1 MKYPQ
6 FLIRHER
13 LKRNWSQEGLCK
25 DICTVSYLS
34 KIEQG
39 KAEPSDEI
47 LSLLFERLG
56 VEWQSSG
63 IYAELIENAWELLL
77 SGHQERLQKLCT
89 STIWNK
95 YLNSVYGLDA
105 LLLKNVS
112 TDGASPL
119 PEAIEV
125 CMDHRQLSI
134 QRVLQER
141 FEDAIK
147 LNPCSFIYLASG
159 SNRYWNG
166 ENTRAIELL
175 QLAIQQA
182 ASEGRALNI
191 MYAHYY
197 IGSCYAN
204 LLYFEAMNS
213 HYKIARSLALDLGEY
228 SILNSID
235 YNIAST
241 RIEIGQY
248 TEALRYFEGSK
259 ESDIMN
265 LHKLAI
271 CYEKTGQK
279 ANALETLNKAF
290 HLLEEDPDEIWE
302 IICRVVEIRLTD
314 ENYLDNELYGK
325 TLVKCFELMKANKP
339 VGFCIF
345 HMPWMLEYLEHKRK
359 YKQAYTLLLAFP
371 SYRQKAAFSG
381 GL

>member
-39 KAEPSDEI
+39 KAEPSEEI
-47 LSLLFERLG
+47 LSLLFSRLG

-63 IYAELIENAWELLL
+63 IYEELIENAWELLL
-77 SGHQERLQKLCT
+77 SGHERRFQKLCA
-89 STIWNK
+89 SPIWNK

-105 LLLKNVS
+105 LLLKTIS
-112 TDGASPL
+112 KDSAEPL

-141 FEDAIK
+141 FEEAIK
-147 LNPCSFIYLASG
+147 LNPCSFIYLTAG
-159 SNRYWNG
+159 SFRYWNG

-204 LLYFEAMNS
+204 LLYFEAMSS
-213 HYKIARSLALDLGEY
+213 HYKIARSLALDFGEY
-228 SILNSID
+228 TILDSID
-235 YNIAST
+235 YNIASI
-241 RIEIGQY
+241 RIELGEY
-248 TEALRYFEGSK
+248 TEALRYFVGCPEG
-259 ESDIMN
+259 DILH

-271 CYEKTGQK
+271 CYEKTNQK
-279 ANALETLNKAF
+279 EKALSVLSRAYE
-290 HLLEEDPDEIWE
+290 HLKDDPDETVYAM
-302 IICRVVEIRLTD
+302 CRIVEIRLND
-314 ENYLDNELYGK
+314 DNYLDSEEYGN
-325 TLVKCFELMKANKP
+325 TLMNCFEAMRAERP
-339 VGFCIF
+339 VGYCIF
-345 HMPWMLEYLEHKRK
+345 HMPWMLEYLEYKRK
-359 YKQAYTLLLAFP
+359 YKQAYRLLLAYP
-371 SYRQKAAFSG
+371 EYRQKAAFKG
-381 GL
+381 RL

>member
-13 LKRNWSQEGLCK
+13 LKRNWSQEGLCNG
-25 DICTVSYLS
+25 ICTVSYLS

-39 KAEPSDEI
+39 KADPSNEI
-47 LSLLFERLG
+47 LSLLFDRLG
-56 VEWQSSG
+56 IEWESSG
-63 IYAELIENAWELLL
+63 IYGELIENAWELLL
-77 SGHQERLQKLCT
+77 SGHRERFQKLC
-89 STIWNK
+89 SSPIWNK

-105 LLLKNVS
+105 LLLKTVS
-112 TDGASPL
+112 QDGAEAL
-119 PEAIEV
+119 PEAVEV
-125 CMDHRQLSI
+125 CMDHRQLSV
-134 QRVLQER
+134 QRALQGRYE
-141 FEDAIK
+141 EAIM
-147 LNPCSFIYLASG
+147 LNPCSFIYLAAGSG
-159 SNRYWNG
+159 RYWKG

-197 IGSCYAN
+197 IGSCYSN
-204 LLYFEAMNS
+204 LLYFEAMSS

-241 RIEIGQY
+241 RIELGEY
-248 TEALRYFEGSK
+248 TEALRYFESS
-259 ESDIMN
+259 EEFVMN

-279 ANALETLNKAF
+279 EKALDALSRAFALLQESPSKA
-290 HLLEEDPDEIWE
+290 WE
-302 IICRVVEIRLTD
+302 KICRLVELRLID
-314 ENYLDNELYGK
+314 DDYLNNSEYGI
-325 TLVKCFELMKANKP
+325 TLEQCFKEMRDSMP

-359 YKQAYTLLLAFP
+359 YKQAYELLLAFP
-371 SYRQKAAFSG
+371 AYRAQKAFSCKI
-381 GL
+381 

>member
-39 KAEPSDEI
+39 KAEPSAEI

-56 VEWQSSG
+56 VEWQSTG
-63 IYAELIENAWELLL
+63 IYQELIENAWELLL
-77 SGHQERLQKLCT
+77 SGHTRRFQKLCA
-89 STIWNK
+89 SPIWNK
-95 YLNSVYGLDA
+95 YLNSIYGLDA
-105 LLLKNVS
+105 LLLKTVS
-112 TDGASPL
+112 KDGAKPL

-134 QRVLQER
+134 QRALQER
-141 FEDAIK
+141 FEEAIK
-147 LNPCSFIYLASG
+147 LNPCSFIYLTAG
-159 SNRYWNG
+159 NYRYWNG

-191 MYAHYY
+191 MYSHYY
-197 IGSCYAN
+197 IGSCYSN
-204 LLYFEAMNS
+204 LLYFDAMNS

-228 SILNSID
+228 TILNSID

-241 RIEIGQY
+241 RIELGQY
-248 TEALRYFEGSK
+248 TEALRYFEGCK
-259 ESDIMN
+259 EENLMN
-265 LHKLAI
+265 LHKLSI

-279 ANALETLNKAF
+279 AKAQAVLNRAF
-290 HLLEEDPDEIWE
+290 EIMKEKPDETWE
-302 IICRVVEIRLTD
+302 KICRIVEIRLNND
-314 ENYLDNELYGK
+314 NYLDCEEYGRV
-325 TLVKCFELMKANKP
+325 LVNCFKEMRAKMP

-359 YKQAYTLLLAFP
+359 YKQAYELLLAFP
-371 SYRQKAAFSG
+371 SYRQKAAFKG
-381 GL
+381 EL